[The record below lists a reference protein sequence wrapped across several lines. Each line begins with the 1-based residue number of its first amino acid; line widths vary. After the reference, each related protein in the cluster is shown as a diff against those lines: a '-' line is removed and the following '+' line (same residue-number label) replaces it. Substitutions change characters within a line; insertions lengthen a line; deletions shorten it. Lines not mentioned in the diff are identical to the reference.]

1 MLWVI
6 FWVLVSFFAVVGLM
20 ETLLFLLEIIALRRI
35 SSIRKVSLRV
45 ELSGN
50 AENTE
55 YILNTLLLMLNRV
68 DIGDEEATLEI
79 SDGGISDRMRVDIME
94 YCEKNPWVRFTYDQ

>member
-94 YCEKNPWVRFTYDQ
+94 YCEKNPWVQFTYDQ